1 MTECLIY
8 ILVFIDKDNIKSC
21 PKTCKYRKHMLAPN
35 NVKQQ
40 NCEILKT
47 KKKKQKKKNKKRKEK
62 GVNFKCDHLIFLPVK
77 I

>member
-1 MTECLIY
+1 
-8 ILVFIDKDNIKSC
+8 
-21 PKTCKYRKHMLAPN
+21 MLAPN

-47 KKKKQKKKNKKRKEK
+47 KKKQKKKKNKKRKEK
-62 GVNFKCDHLIFLPVK
+62 GVNFNGDHLIFLPVK